1 MKKIIVVS
9 NSKNT
14 FFVLEMM
21 DEPVDIL
28 NETAR
33 TEHIENDRQN
43 RINEID
49 EIGNPVYSFVVET
62 GHRNGP
68 EIHTLTDKSLIF
80 IQNQNTRRLVTFLFA
95 RPQQLKRYFENLQ
108 IKIPND
114 QTFRNMIRTAF
125 NNFQNGK
132 NEK

>member
-1 MKKIIVVS
+1 
-9 NSKNT
+9 
-14 FFVLEMM
+14 MM

-43 RINEID
+43 RINEIE

>member
-1 MKKIIVVS
+1 MG
-9 NSKNT
+9 NTKNT

-28 NETAR
+28 NETGR
-33 TEHIENDRQN
+33 TEHISKDRTG
-43 RINEID
+43 RINEIVD
-49 EIGNPVYSFVVET
+49 IGNPVYSFVVET

-68 EIHTLTDKSLIF
+68 EIHTLTDNSLIF
-80 IQNQNTRRLVTFLFA
+80 IQNQNTRKMVTFLFA
-95 RPQQLKRYFENLQ
+95 RPQQLKRYFQNLQ
-108 IKIPND
+108 INTPND
-114 QTFRNMIRTAF
+114 PTFRNMIRTAF

>member
-1 MKKIIVVS
+1 MG

-28 NETAR
+28 NETEK

-43 RINEID
+43 RINEIED
-49 EIGNPVYSFVVET
+49 IGNPVYSFVVET

-68 EIHTLTDKSLIF
+68 EIHTLLISL
-80 IQNQNTRRLVTFLFA
+80 
-95 RPQQLKRYFENLQ
+95 
-108 IKIPND
+108 
-114 QTFRNMIRTAF
+114 
-125 NNFQNGK
+125 
-132 NEK
+132 